1 MTASL
6 AKAVLSTGPM
16 VRCITCPSGDRGS
29 TLSVTDPVLGV
40 ERIHLDGPCLLVPRA
55 PNLPANY
62 DWMQYES
69 IWSRPQEWC
78 LIRSPRD
85 LDSGLYAVMAVMV
98 TSSSVGFW
106 FVILV
111 RRLLARMSR
120 PR

>member
-1 MTASL
+1 MRLLARLYPEQFPDHAYWKADSTYPAFIFRSPTLDHIVPVAGGGDPLAPSNLVTACWGVI
-6 AKAVLSTGPM
+6 AV
-16 VRCITCPSGDRGS
+16 R
-29 TLSVTDPVLGV
+29 
-40 ERIHLDGPCLLVPRA
+40 
-55 PNLPANY
+55 
-62 DWMQYES
+62 
-69 IWSRPQEWC
+69 SRPQEWC

-98 TSSSVGFW
+98 TSSSVRFS

>member
-1 MTASL
+1 MQQQKYSNGPRDLTRPE
-6 AKAVLSTGPM
+6 LSTSVCWCGNRAELSAIVPPFAYKVTVNTPPLRPLM
-16 VRCITCPSGDRGS
+16 VHIPVRSSAHRRG
-29 TLSVTDPVLGV
+29 
-40 ERIHLDGPCLLVPRA
+40 
-55 PNLPANY
+55 
-62 DWMQYES
+62 
-69 IWSRPQEWC
+69 SRPQEWC

-98 TSSSVGFW
+98 TSSCVGFS

>member
-1 MTASL
+1 MWAPMTDERSSCLGGDPTASRWPL
-6 AKAVLSTGPM
+6 AIVTEEIRANELDRHFP
-16 VRCITCPSGDRGS
+16 VRG
-29 TLSVTDPVLGV
+29 VTSAG
-40 ERIHLDGPCLLVPRA
+40 
-55 PNLPANY
+55 
-62 DWMQYES
+62 
-69 IWSRPQEWC
+69 EWC

-85 LDSGLYAVMAVMV
+85 LDSGLYAEMAVMV